1 MSKDI
6 AMEIHVRKLDAG
18 RKYRVSLTNGDI
30 VLQEQVVTGVKSRDE
45 LVWRWCDL
53 YSTVDIIMHDESQKE
68 FKYSEIPSIPVLEE
82 SEAEEFFEDNQE
94 FVYKRIV
101 QAVSEGI
108 QTSLSN
114 IRLFE
119 LNGTDT
125 YITSS
130 RETWIAG
137 LQNALG
143 YFESR
148 ENYEM
153 CDYIT
158 KLVAQ
163 L

>member
-6 AMEIHVRKLDAG
+6 TMEIHVRKLNTG
-18 RKYRVSLTNGDI
+18 RKYRVSLTNGDTI
-30 VLQEQVVTGVKSRDE
+30 LQEQIVTGVKSRDE
-45 LVWRWCDL
+45 LVWKWCDL

-94 FVYKRIV
+94 FVYRRIV
-101 QAVSEGI
+101 QAVSEGV
-108 QTSLSN
+108 QTSLTS

-125 YITSS
+125 YITSN
-130 RETWIAG
+130 RETWAAG
-137 LQNALG
+137 LNNALT
-143 YFESR
+143 YFEQK

-153 CDYIT
+153 CELIT